1 MLKVLHL
8 NQSDIIENIEVTLLD
23 ANHCPGS
30 VMFLFKLPN
39 NGNVILHTGDFRACP
54 EMEEYPEL
62 WNNRYALKIQDRKS
76 SIFREKSYP
85 SIIQVK
91 VLCVPE
97 GRNEINQFHEIF
109 NIIFNATFLI
119 LS

>member
-62 WNNRYALKIQDRKS
+62 WNNRYALKIQDRKT
-76 SIFREKSYP
+76 SIFRKKKLSFEYTSQ
-85 SIIQVK
+85 ST
-91 VLCVPE
+91 LCSR
-97 GRNEINQFHEIF
+97 GQK
-109 NIIFNATFLI
+109 
-119 LS
+119 

>member
-39 NGNVILHTGDFRACP
+39 NGKVILHTGDFRACP
-54 EMEEYPEL
+54 DMEEYPAL
-62 WNNRYALKIQDRKS
+62 WNNR
-76 SIFREKSYP
+76 
-85 SIIQVK
+85 
-91 VLCVPE
+91 
-97 GRNEINQFHEIF
+97 
-109 NIIFNATFLI
+109 
-119 LS
+119 

>member
-62 WNNRYALKIQDRKS
+62 WNNRYA
-76 SIFREKSYP
+76 P
-85 SIIQVK
+85 K
-91 VLCVPE
+91 V
-97 GRNEINQFHEIF
+97 F
-109 NIIFNATFLI
+109 NFPGKKLSFNYRSQNTLF
-119 LS
+119 SRGQK